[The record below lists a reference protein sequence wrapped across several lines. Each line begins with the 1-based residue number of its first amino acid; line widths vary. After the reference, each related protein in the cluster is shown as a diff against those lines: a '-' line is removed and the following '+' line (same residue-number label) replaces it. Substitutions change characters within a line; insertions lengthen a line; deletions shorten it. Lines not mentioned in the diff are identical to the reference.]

1 MDTADSINKM
11 LQHKLDEI
19 QKQTIEE
26 EDSDNSDNSDDS
38 EVEEDKVDEEGKKVL
53 GKRTPLVFIL
63 SYLNKS
69 ITVILVNAIY
79 I

>member
-19 QKQTIEE
+19 ETQIIEE
-26 EDSDNSDNSDDS
+26 EDSDNS
-38 EVEEDKVDEEGKKVL
+38 EVEEDKVEEEGKKVL

-63 SYLNKS
+63 SY
-69 ITVILVNAIY
+69 
-79 I
+79 

>member
-1 MDTADSINKM
+1 MDTADSIYKM

-19 QKQTIEE
+19 ETQIIEE
-26 EDSDNSDNSDDS
+26 E
-38 EVEEDKVDEEGKKVL
+38 EEGEKVL
-53 GKRTPLVFIL
+53 GKRTPLVLIL

-69 ITVILVNAIY
+69 ITVILANVIY